1 MKKLYIATALTMV
14 LSSTPVLA
22 ETVNAKVEDHYRT
35 VVREIPSTERICET
49 VEVPIY
55 GNVRGQASTG
65 DTVLG
70 AIIGGAIGNQV
81 GGGKGKDAA
90 TVLGAIIGAD
100 IANKQGSNR
109 QVVTGYRI
117 QQQCSEVI
125 RREQQTQL
133 KNYTIWYEWNGVRGR
148 SYTYNQYNVG
158 DKVPVSVSIN
168 AQ

>member
-81 GGGKGKDAA
+81 GGGSGKDAA
-90 TVLGAIIGAD
+90 TVLGAIVGAD
-100 IANKQGSNR
+100 IANKRGGR
-109 QVVTGYRI
+109 QQIITGYRQ
-117 QQQCSEVI
+117 QQQCYNETNYSRVEEEV
-125 RREQQTQL
+125 
-133 KNYTIWYEWNGVRGR
+133 YSHSTIQFKKDGQWVTLEFYR
-148 SYTYNQYNVG
+148 
-158 DKVPVSVSIN
+158 
-168 AQ
+168 